1 MFRRTVPLSETKT
14 WDEISLEVRK
24 SYKNACIVY
33 IDECISSYLKTRYGK
48 KEGMK
53 EVLVWHGTK
62 EDVIDKICKEGFDPK
77 YNKRSR
83 YGKGV
88 YFSSDLKISLDEE
101 YASKDTGELN
111 NVFFCK
117 ICFTKGNV
125 TMDDEQNPKIFVIP
139 SIEQSIPL
147 FIVGFYKTS

>member
-1 MFRRTVPLSETKT
+1 MFRQTVPLSETKT

-24 SYKNACIVY
+24 TYKNACIVY
-33 IDECISSYLKTRYGK
+33 IDKCVFPPLKTRYEKNK

-53 EVLVWHGTK
+53 EILVWHGTS
-62 EDVIDKICKEGFDPK
+62 EEVTDKICKEGFDPK

-117 ICFTKGNV
+117 ICLTKEE
-125 TMDDEQNPKIFVIP
+125 EQDSKIFVVP
-139 SIEQSIPL
+139 SIEQSLPL
-147 FIVGFYKTS
+147 FVVGFYKTSN